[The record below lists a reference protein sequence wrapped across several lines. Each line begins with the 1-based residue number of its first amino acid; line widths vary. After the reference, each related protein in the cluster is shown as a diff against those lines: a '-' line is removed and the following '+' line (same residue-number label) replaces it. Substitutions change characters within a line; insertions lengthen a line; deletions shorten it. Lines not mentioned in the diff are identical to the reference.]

1 MKTNHLRTVINYL
14 LFCLSNVDI
23 WILDDEEVR
32 PFMEDPTLQLLIQ
45 YQIQTEQAKLAES
58 DYHFDRKDFP
68 SLVNTNDLKAIN
80 RK

>member
-1 MKTNHLRTVINYL
+1 
-14 LFCLSNVDI
+14 
-23 WILDDEEVR
+23 
-32 PFMEDPTLQLLIQ
+32 MEDPTLQLLIQ